1 MAEDMTE
8 DQKEMK
14 KLLENHL
21 VKTGDPRELGL
32 DTNWDYYPY
41 YGVRHNKNWKV
52 DIKPSIKK

>member
-1 MAEDMTE
+1 
-8 DQKEMK
+8 MK